1 MGPEGKWKPVKTN
14 PHRHGLDLIPF
25 KLKLRMPL
33 LEGNMFATKHPGSL
47 LAITPCISVS
57 DLKWNTKYPASM
69 VITCSNPWPAQ
80 ALFAMDFAAWNGIFL
95 NLVVESDTL
104 TLSAHDC
111 CVLGGGGAGLT
122 LGCVGVAVVFW
133 VAGSL
138 RVAISC
144 VLFGVIAVDESW
156 LDGSR

>member
-1 MGPEGKWKPVKTN
+1 M
-14 PHRHGLDLIPF
+14 LDGI
-25 KLKLRMPL
+25 
-33 LEGNMFATKHPGSL
+33 TSL
-47 LAITPCISVS
+47 LPVGC
-57 DLKWNTKYPASM
+57 LASC
-69 VITCSNPWPAQ
+69 CS
-80 ALFAMDFAAWNGIFL
+80 L

-122 LGCVGVAVVFW
+122 LGCGGVAVVFW
-133 VAGSL
+133 VVGSL

-156 LDGSR
+156 LGGSRGLYFSGCDGS